1 MIVFLAEKE
10 SLETVLSSD
19 TPKNFPKRKFY
30 SDMEVPDV
38 ASHFDPIYNDLRNI
52 FDPPETTL
60 TPVEK
65 EKILAEAIKNT
76 DNKKKLAKRLGQDYY
91 QDEYTKVAISPKTQ
105 ANKAMVQILGGY
117 K

>member
-19 TPKNFPKRKFY
+19 TPKKCPKKSY
-30 SDMEVPDV
+30 SDMDV

-52 FDPPETTL
+52 FNPPETTL

-65 EKILAEAIKNT
+65 AKILAEAIKNT

-91 QDEYTKVAISPKTQ
+91 KDEYTKVAMSPK
-105 ANKAMVQILGGY
+105 I
-117 K
+117 